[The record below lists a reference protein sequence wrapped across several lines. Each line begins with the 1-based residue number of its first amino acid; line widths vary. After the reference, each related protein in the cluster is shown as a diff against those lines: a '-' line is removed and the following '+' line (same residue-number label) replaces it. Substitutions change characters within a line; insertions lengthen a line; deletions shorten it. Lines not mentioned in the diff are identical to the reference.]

1 MSIAILGPLEV
12 EGGTVRGARLR
23 TLLILLALEPGRVV
37 TTGRLADALWGAEPP
52 AEVTNALQALVSR
65 LRRAVPALDIRSHP
79 AGYQLRIAPEA
90 VDARRFEALAAAG
103 RAALGTDPAH
113 ALTVLR
119 EALGLWRGPAL
130 ADVAD
135 ADFARSPVARLA
147 EGRLA
152 AVEDR
157 VAAELLAGIGS
168 GTVAELEGLVVEHPL
183 RESLTVAL
191 IRVLAATGQPGAAL
205 AAFERTRAALAEQL
219 GADPSPA
226 LAEAHLAVLRAEPAA
241 PSAPALT
248 RNTNLRAGLTSFVGR
263 DADLDRVGRLL
274 TDARLVTLT
283 GPGGAGKTRLAGEAA
298 RRHLDRA
305 PGGVWMVEL
314 APVTDEAEVPQTIL
328 AALGLREQ
336 ALHQRRRTGPEPAD
350 LVGRLVEGLAGRDML
365 LVLDNCEHVIGTVAA
380 VTDRLLGECPR
391 LRVLATSREPIG
403 ITGETLWPVESLD
416 LPPDADADPGRYAAV
431 RLFVDRATAARPD
444 FAMDP
449 DTAPDVVRICRAL
462 DGMPL
467 AIELAAARL
476 RSMSVERVASRL
488 GDRFRLLTAGSRTAL
503 PRHQTLRA
511 VVDWSWELLAEDERD
526 LWRSMAVFS
535 GGATLEAVEGVCG
548 GPGAADLVGALVDKS
563 ILVPVDGT
571 RYRMLE
577 TIREYGLDRL
587 ADHGGTDRVRRAHA
601 TFFLALAEE
610 AESRTRGAEQ
620 VVWLARL
627 TEEHD
632 NLHGALRWAIAA
644 GEADIAVRMAAALGW
659 YWGLRGHRVE
669 GAALAADA
677 LALPGGPPAAR
688 ALAHLL
694 GGLNIAEGTHDAE
707 LALSWLN
714 IAADLVA
721 ADDALLAAHPMLRIV
736 GPVRS
741 LFVDMGGG
749 TGLAD
754 LRAVFGDPDP
764 WLSAVAR
771 VAHAFV
777 QFNLG
782 QAHETAQADSQAAL
796 DTFRRLGDRWGA
808 SLALSAVAEHLT
820 RNGDYRA
827 AAEAYA
833 ESARL
838 TGELGAFEDLP
849 QFQTR
854 QSEQWWLAGERA
866 LAWRTLADARRAAER
881 AGLVEGE
888 VAVELSHGLLAK
900 WEGRPDESRA
910 ALDRAEALAFSPS
923 VSGQIQALVLG
934 ALASLD
940 VACGD
945 LAAAESRSRRAY
957 ATAVASRDT
966 PVIATVL
973 VTLAELA
980 MATGDP
986 ARAALLLGVAD
997 SNLGT
1002 PGPVGPDA
1010 VAVAEAARAALGER
1024 FAEHYQRG
1032 RDRSTYQILTE
1043 VTSAA

>member
-23 TLLILLALEPGRVV
+23 TLLVLLALEPGRVV
-37 TTGRLADALWGAEPP
+37 TAGRLADALWGSEPP

-65 LRRAVPALDIRSHP
+65 LRRAVPTLDIRSHP
-79 AGYQLRIAPEA
+79 AGYQLRIAPDA

-103 RAALGTDPAH
+103 RAVLDTDPAG
-113 ALTVLR
+113 ALALLR

-135 ADFARSPVARLA
+135 ADFALAPVARLA
-147 EGRLA
+147 ELRLA

-157 VAAELLAGIGS
+157 VAAELRTEVGP
-168 GTVAELEGLVVEHPL
+168 GTVAELEGLVVEHPV

-191 IRVLAATGQPGAAL
+191 IRVLVAVGRPGAAL
-205 AAFERTRAALAEQL
+205 AAFERTRAALADRL

-226 LAEAHLAVLRAEPAA
+226 LAGAHLAVLRAEPA
-241 PSAPALT
+241 PAPAVTLL
-248 RNTNLRAGLTSFVGR
+248 TNLRAGLTSFVGR
-263 DADLDRVGRLL
+263 DADLDRVGGLL
-274 TDARLVTLT
+274 ADARLVTLT

-298 RRHLDRA
+298 ARQLGRS

-314 APVTDEAEVPQTIL
+314 APVTDETEVPQTIL

-336 ALHQRRRTGPEPAD
+336 ALHQRRRTSPDPAD
-350 LVGRLVEGLAGRDML
+350 LVGRLVEGLTGKDML
-365 LVLDNCEHVIGTVAA
+365 LVLDNCEHVIDTVAA

-391 LRVLATSREPIG
+391 LRVLATSREPLG

-431 RLFVDRATAARPD
+431 RLFADRAAAARPD
-444 FAMDP
+444 FALDP
-449 DTAPDVVRICRAL
+449 GTAPAVVRICRAL

-476 RSMSVERVASRL
+476 RSMSVEQVAGRL

-511 VVDWSWELLAEDERD
+511 VVDWSWELLADDERD
-526 LWRSMAVFS
+526 LWRSMAVFA

-587 ADHGGTDRVRRAHA
+587 ADHGDADRFRRAHA
-601 TFFLALAEE
+601 TYFLALAEE
-610 AESRTRGAEQ
+610 AESAMRGRDQ
-620 VVWLARL
+620 VFWLARL
-627 TEEHD
+627 SEEHD
-632 NLHGALRWAIAA
+632 NLHGALRWSIAA
-644 GEADIAVRMAAALGW
+644 GDADIAVRMVAALGW

-669 GAALAADA
+669 GSALALDA
-677 LALPGGPPAAR
+677 LALPGGPPASR
-688 ALAHLL
+688 ALAHIL
-694 GGLNIAEGTHDAE
+694 GALNVAEGTHDAE

-714 IAADLVA
+714 IAADMVA
-721 ADDALLAAHPMLRIV
+721 VDSSLRATHPLLRIV

-741 LFVDMGGG
+741 LFAERDGG
-749 TGLAD
+749 TGMAD
-754 LRAVFGDPDP
+754 LREVFEDPDP
-764 WLSAVAR
+764 WLAAAAR

-777 QFNLG
+777 SFNLG
-782 QAHETAQADSQAAL
+782 LDHETAQADSLASL

-833 ESARL
+833 ESAQL

-854 QSEQWWLAGERA
+854 QSEQWWLAGEPD

-881 AGLVEGE
+881 AGLVEGA

-900 WEGRPDESRA
+900 WEGRLDESRA
-910 ALDRAEALAFSPS
+910 ALERCEALIFSPR
-923 VSGQIQALVLG
+923 VSGQIQALVLA

-940 VACGD
+940 IAVGD
-945 LAAAESRSRRAY
+945 LPAAESRLRLAY
-957 ATAVASRDT
+957 STAMASRDT
-966 PVIATVL
+966 PVVATVL

-980 MATGDP
+980 VAVGDP

-997 SNLGT
+997 QNLGIR
-1002 PGPVGPDA
+1002 GPVGPDA
-1010 VAVAEAARAALGER
+1010 VAVAEAARAVLGER

-1032 RDRSTYQILTE
+1032 RDRSTHQILTE